1 VVCARQRL
9 RRSDPGLLV
18 FARVTGLGLGS
29 LVVETRRPGVCA
41 RLLAVHVTGEVV
53 GMPCGFA

>member
-1 VVCARQRL
+1 
-9 RRSDPGLLV
+9 V